1 MSKIIVKGQ
10 GECKFDG
17 QFSILECLDEA
28 GFDVPY
34 SCRGGS
40 CGACEVKLVRGE
52 VEYVQEHAYEPQPGH
67 ILTCSAIPKSEIVEI
82 ELP

>member
-1 MSKIIVKGQ
+1 MARIIVKGQ
-10 GECKFDG
+10 GECEFNDE
-17 QFSILECLDEA
+17 FSILECLDEN

-40 CGACEVKLVRGE
+40 CGACEVKLLQGE
-52 VEYVQEHAYEPQPGH
+52 VDYVQETAYEPQPGH
-67 ILTCSAIPKSEIVEI
+67 ILTCSTIPKSEVVEI